1 MRIIIIMIVA
11 VAIALSVTSPAS
23 AKASDL
29 AKAKAWTHAHY
40 KGKVVK
46 VVNFGQ
52 VPECSKGIVYIAKVK
67 TISKGGKVGKI
78 RGTKYKVRY
87 PKKVKKGKKVNVYW
101 VYNPYGC
108 GEVVAIVTCGK
119 VWK

>member
-1 MRIIIIMIVA
+1 MKKAIAIVIA
-11 VAIALSVTSPAS
+11 VAIALSITSPAS

-46 VVNFGQ
+46 VVDFRN

-67 TISKGGKVGKI
+67 TISRGGKLGKI
-78 RGTKYKVRY
+78 RGTSYKVRY
-87 PKKVKKGKKVNVYW
+87 PKKVRKGKKVNVYW
-101 VYNPYGC
+101 VYSPNGC
-108 GEVVAIVTCGK
+108 GEVVAIVSCGK